1 MTMLLIT
8 KELAEAVV
16 ESWRHDCDFAP
27 ACIHCEALAY
37 MNTSFAFVA
46 AHTPECIVT
55 RAKLLLEQEWGIKS

>member
-16 ESWRHDCDFAP
+16 EYNSATDGYYHWCA
-27 ACIHCEALAY
+27 HCEAKTEGMGYLQ
-37 MNTSFAFVA
+37 
-46 AHTPECIVT
+46 HTPECIVT